1 MSDDLDDADL
11 NRYARQLILKGMDEA
26 GQQKI
31 LKSKLL
37 VVGAGGLGAPLLL
50 YLAAAGCGHITII
63 DGDQIEPSNLNRQI
77 CFSDGD
83 IGTDGGKPKASTAA
97 AMAQKLN
104 PRITI
109 NAIDAWL
116 DEENA
121 PSLIKKNTIIA
132 DASDRPEMRDLIN
145 RLCHKNGKVMVFG
158 GASRLEGQIATF
170 RSGLDADAPCF
181 ACLFPDLTATSQ
193 LPRCSETGILGA
205 ITGIIGTAMA
215 LEILKQCLL
224 PEKTFGENLT
234 SKLMLYDGTDN
245 FMRVIRIKKRRD
257 CAVCGIKS

>member
-1 MSDDLDDADL
+1 MSDGLNDADL

-37 VVGAGGLGAPLLL
+37 IVGAGGLGTPLLL

-63 DGDQIEPSNLNRQI
+63 DGDDIELSNLNRQI

-83 IGTDGGKPKASTAA
+83 SGKPKASTAA

-104 PRITI
+104 PRISI

-116 DEENA
+116 DAENA

-145 RLCHKNGKVMVFG
+145 RLCHENRKVMVFG
-158 GASRLEGQIATF
+158 GASRLEGQVATF

-215 LEILKQCLL
+215 LEVLKQCLL
-224 PEKTFGENLT
+224 PATPFGENLT
-234 SKLMLYDGTDN
+234 SKLLLYDGTDN
-245 FMRVIRIKKRRD
+245 FMRVIRIKKNRD

>member
-1 MSDDLDDADL
+1 MTAHLDDADL

-63 DGDQIEPSNLNRQI
+63 DGDNIEPSNLNRQI
-77 CFSDGD
+77 CFGNSA
-83 IGTDGGKPKASTAA
+83 IGKPKASTAA

-116 DEENA
+116 DAENA

-145 RLCHKNGKVMVFG
+145 RLCHENRKVMVFG
-158 GASRLEGQIATF
+158 GASRLEGQIASF
-170 RSGLDADAPCF
+170 RSGLDNTAPCF

-224 PEKTFGENLT
+224 PERSFGENLT
-234 SKLMLYDGTDN
+234 SKLLLYDGTDN
-245 FMRVIRIKKRRD
+245 FMRVIRINKKRD

>member
-1 MSDDLDDADL
+1 MSDGLNDADL

-26 GQQKI
+26 QQQR
-31 LKSKLL
+31 LLASKVLI
-37 VVGAGGLGAPLLL
+37 VGAGGLGTPLLL
-50 YLAAAGCGHITII
+50 YLAAAGLGDITII
-63 DGDQIEPSNLNRQI
+63 DGDDIELSNLNRQI
-77 CFSDGD
+77 CFTS
-83 IGTDGGKPKASTAA
+83 TDTDSGAPKASTAA

-116 DEENA
+116 DEKNA

-132 DASDRPEMRDLIN
+132 DASDRPAMRDLIN
-145 RLCHKNGKVMVFG
+145 RLCHKNGAVMVFG
-158 GASRLEGQIATF
+158 GASRLEGQVATF

-193 LPRCSETGILGA
+193 LPRCSEVGILGA

-215 LEILKQCLL
+215 LEVLKQCLL
-224 PEKTFGENLT
+224 PERSFGENLT
-234 SKLMLYDGTDN
+234 SKLLLYDGTDN
-245 FMRVIRIKKRRD
+245 FMRVIRIKKNRT
-257 CAVCGIKS
+257 CVVCGH

>member
-11 NRYARQLILKGMDEA
+11 TRYARQLILKGMDEA
-26 GQQKI
+26 QQQKI

-37 VVGAGGLGAPLLL
+37 IVGAGGLGAPLLL

-63 DGDQIEPSNLNRQI
+63 DGDNIEPSNLNRQI
-77 CFSDGD
+77 CFGDGD
-83 IGTDGGKPKASTAA
+83 IGKPKASTAA

-104 PRITI
+104 PRISI

-116 DEENA
+116 DEKNA

-132 DASDRPEMRDLIN
+132 DASDRLEMRDLIN

-158 GASRLEGQIATF
+158 GASRLEGQVATF

-224 PEKTFGENLT
+224 PERSFGENLT
-234 SKLMLYDGTDN
+234 SKLLLYDGTDN
-245 FMRVIRIKKRRD
+245 FMRVIRINKKRD